1 MENTRTRV
9 LSMRIA
15 CAAGALALAGC
26 VPSAYLYDDPP
37 QAYYGG
43 GYGYHPPPASYY
55 AYPGYYGPVY
65 APPRVVY
72 VDHDH
77 RGDGCRHESH
87 RDQRPHHDRD
97 RQDRDPGPHDGRED
111 REPQGVR
118 GMSPPADRPPPV
130 REPCAGKKCG
140 SPGTPPEVK
149 APREPRRPEHR
160 GLESKAESERD
171 VD

>member
-1 MENTRTRV
+1 
-9 LSMRIA
+9 MRIA

-77 RGDGCRHESH
+77 RGDDCRHESH

-97 RQDRDPGPHDGRED
+97 RQDRDPD
-111 REPQGVR
+111 
-118 GMSPPADRPPPV
+118 PPADRPPPV

-171 VD
+171 MD

>member
-43 GYGYHPPPASYY
+43 GYGYYPPPTGYY

-77 RGDGCRHESH
+77 RGDDCRHESH

-97 RQDRDPGPHDGRED
+97 RQDRDPGP
-111 REPQGVR
+111 
-118 GMSPPADRPPPV
+118 PADDAPPV

-140 SPGTPPEVK
+140 SPGTAPEVK

-171 VD
+171 MD